1 MKLLLIFQYNINMNS
16 LKNMCLDNISKE
28 IMGLPQI
35 IQEEIINTTKSKI
48 SNEIKK
54 ELDYINKLGIISD
67 LIPEILCN
75 IIDSKTQHNTIRE
88 NYREKY
94 SYYPKEVVEFAIKIS
109 EESAEKLPIEYLHQ
123 KINIYDAYNDE
134 DFYDQDSFNEDEYS
148 YMNSFDEEEV
158 FI

>member
-1 MKLLLIFQYNINMNS
+1 MYNMKS
-16 LKNMCLDNISKE
+16 LKNMCLDIISKE
-28 IMGLPQI
+28 IMELPQI

-75 IIDSKTQHNTIRE
+75 IIDSKTQHNIIRE

-94 SYYPKEVVEFAIKIS
+94 SYYPKEVVEFAIKIA
-109 EESAEKLPIEYLHQ
+109 EESAEKLPIEYLHH
-123 KINIYDAYNDE
+123 KINIYDDDYHDE
-134 DFYDQDSFNEDEYS
+134 DFYDQDSFNKDEYS

-158 FI
+158 FN

>member
-1 MKLLLIFQYNINMNS
+1 MKS
-16 LKNMCLDNISKE
+16 LKNMCLDIISKE
-28 IMGLPQI
+28 IMELPQI

-75 IIDSKTQHNTIRE
+75 IIDSKKQHNIIRE

-94 SYYPKEVVEFAIKIS
+94 SYYPKEVVEFAIKIA
-109 EESAEKLPIEYLHQ
+109 EESAEKLNIEYLHH
-123 KINIYDAYNDE
+123 KINIYDDDYHDE
-134 DFYDQDSFNEDEYS
+134 DFYDQDSFNKDEYS

-158 FI
+158 FN

>member
-1 MKLLLIFQYNINMNS
+1 MKS
-16 LKNMCLDNISKE
+16 LKNMCLDIISKE
-28 IMGLPQI
+28 IMELPQI

-75 IIDSKTQHNTIRE
+75 IIDSKTQHNIIRE

-94 SYYPKEVVEFAIKIS
+94 SYYPKEVVEFAIKIA
-109 EESAEKLPIEYLHQ
+109 EESAEKLPIEYLHH
-123 KINIYDAYNDE
+123 KINIYDEDFYDE
-134 DFYDQDSFNEDEYS
+134 DFYDEDSFNKDEYS

-158 FI
+158 FN

>member
-1 MKLLLIFQYNINMNS
+1 MKLLFILYYNINMNS

-28 IMGLPQI
+28 IMELPQI

-54 ELDYINKLGIISD
+54 ELDYINKLGIISE
-67 LIPEILCN
+67 LIPEILCD
-75 IIDSKTQHNTIRE
+75 IINSKTQHNIIRE

-94 SYYPKEVVEFAIKIS
+94 SYYPKEVVEFAIKIA

-123 KINIYDAYNDE
+123 KIHIYDDYHDE